1 MAGHSVNC
9 SIASVNSSGMASK
22 VKMVGDG
29 DQQGDSDGRGT
40 LLLEQV
46 KPELK
51 RPPMF
56 KVVLMNDDYTPME
69 FVVYVLELFFALE
82 RSKATQ
88 IMLTVHTEGK
98 ATCGVFTRDIAE
110 TKAAQVTQCAVE
122 NEHPLKC
129 EVEPA

>member
-1 MAGHSVNC
+1 MFGRSIRNQ
-9 SIASVNSSGMASK
+9 IASVNFSKARGRIKMA
-22 VKMVGDG
+22 DEG
-29 DQQGDSDGRGT
+29 DQQGGNADRGT

-51 RPPMF
+51 RPAMF

-69 FVVYVLELFFALE
+69 FVVYVLELFFAMD
-82 RSKATQ
+82 RTKATQ

-98 ATCGVFTRDIAE
+98 ATCGIFTRDIAE

>member
-1 MAGHSVNC
+1 MVYRGVSKGLAFVR
-9 SIASVNSSGMASK
+9 ALKTSSKITMG
-22 VKMVGDG
+22 GDG
-29 DQQGDSDGRGT
+29 EQQGEHDDRGI
-40 LLLEQV
+40 LLLDQV

-69 FVVYVLELFFALE
+69 FVVYVLEMFFAMD

-98 ATCGVFTRDIAE
+98 ATCGVFSRDIAE
-110 TKAAQVTQCAVE
+110 TKAAQVIQCAVE